1 MRSLQIVMLA
11 PFGIRPKSTLSLRML
26 PLAQALVRQGH
37 AVSIVAPPVHNPE
50 DARTRILYDQVP
62 VIHTSSPSLPGAASV
77 FQQVNLLI
85 QAALAE
91 QPDIIHLFKP
101 KGYSGLAALLLSAS
115 HPKIPLV
122 VDTDDWEGWGGWN
135 DLLPYPAAAKWLFA
149 WQEHDLPR
157 RATAVTVASRTLQTQ
172 VWGSGVAP
180 ERVIYI
186 PNGIIP
192 DNNVEAQSRDT
203 QKQSHYTLLL
213 YTRFWEFDV
222 RYIVMVL
229 IALATHRSDVRLHIV
244 GKGERGEEQ
253 ELLRLVDQAGLSHMV
268 HYFGWVEPEQIPE
281 HFAMA
286 DIALFPLED
295 QLITRAKCSAKL
307 LELMAAGLP
316 IIAGRVGQAAEY
328 IEHNISGILVEPDD
342 PAFMAQAILQLLD
355 DSSLRT
361 QLGAG
366 ACKRI
371 QQFHWDLLGQDI
383 GQLYLSILQTNYS
396 S

>member
-1 MRSLQIVMLA
+1 MLA

-26 PLAQALVRQGH
+26 PLAQALVRKGYT
-37 AVSIVAPPVHNPE
+37 VSIVAPTVHNPE
-50 DARTRILYDQVP
+50 DAGTRIVYDQVP
-62 VIHTSSPSLPGAASV
+62 VIHTALPSLPGATSV
-77 FQQVNLLI
+77 LQQINLLI
-85 QAALAE
+85 QTTLAE
-91 QPDIIHLFKP
+91 RPDIIHLFKP
-101 KGYSGLAALLLSAS
+101 KGYSGLAALTLSLL

-149 WQEHDLPR
+149 WQEYDLPR

-172 VWGSGVAP
+172 VWGFGVQP
-180 ERVIYI
+180 ERVIYV

-192 DNNVEAQSRDT
+192 NNNLAAQSRHT
-203 QKQSHYTLLL
+203 QEQSHYTLLL

-229 IALATHRSDVRLHIV
+229 IALSTHRSDIRLHIV

-253 ELLRLVDQAGLSHMV
+253 ELLRLVARAGLSHMV
-268 HYFGWVEPEQIPE
+268 NYVGWVDPEQIPR

-328 IEHNISGILVEPDD
+328 IEHNVSGMLVEPDD

-355 DSSLRT
+355 DPYLRT

-366 ACKRI
+366 AHKRI
-371 QQFHWDLLGQDI
+371 QQFHWGLLAHDI
-383 GQLYLSILQTNYS
+383 EQLYHDILHMSHS